1 MKKFLVLFVVMCL
14 ILTGCGTKALDEAKE
29 AVVAYNAEAAWIND
43 LLAPYNEAAQSVL
56 SANSAV
62 TDAINQAQDVINKG
76 EEPYD
81 QNTLVALKDAMIAA
95 QEALVPNPEIIS
107 PIEMLE
113 VNEGMKSKELKA
125 IKETATAGIE
135 KLNTFTEPTVPEI
148 PDYSEFLS
156 NLAAAKE
163 AYEDSVQ
170 GLKQITAPTDE
181 FVMSRLQRIDTITE
195 MGAVT
200 EDHDPNNQLNKQ
212 GGYIG
217 CIYFRDIR
225 VDKSRLVVG
234 PGEDI
239 NDVIDVGTMAGGAIE
254 IFANVQDATGR
265 DNYMTNL
272 GTQGLFARAGS
283 HVVAGTLVVRTSDE
297 LKGSQQ
303 KQLTEDIIN
312 ALIAVDK

>member
-1 MKKFLVLFVVMCL
+1 MKKLFVILLLMCL

-43 LLAPYNEAAQSVL
+43 LITPYNDAVQSVI

-81 QNTLVALKDAMIAA
+81 QNTLVALKNAMIAA

-107 PIEMLE
+107 PFEMLE
-113 VNEGMKSKELKA
+113 VKEGMKSKELKEL
-125 IKETATAGIE
+125 KETATSGVE
-135 KLNTFTEPTVPEI
+135 KMNSFSEPTVPEI

-156 NLAAAKE
+156 NLASAKE
-163 AYEDSVQ
+163 AYEDSIQ

-195 MGAVT
+195 MAPVT
-200 EDHDPNNQLNKQ
+200 EDHDPNNKLNKQ

-217 CIYFRDIR
+217 CIYFRDLR
-225 VDKSRLVVG
+225 VDWSKVTVS
-234 PGEDI
+234 PGKDK
-239 NDVIDVGTMAGGAIE
+239 NDVIDIGNDGGGAIE
-254 IFANVQDATGR
+254 IYANTQDAVAR
-265 DNYMTNL
+265 DTYISNL
-272 GTQGLFARAGS
+272 GSSGLFVKAGS
-283 HVVAGTLVVRTSDE
+283 HVVAGTLLVRTSDE
-297 LKGSQQ
+297 LTGTQQ